1 MNSLDCDRNQR
12 AREMNP
18 GLTRRAMLLPLGAVA
33 LSGLAKSGNV
43 EVGVCGSIDDFGKA
57 VRWGFDYF
65 EPSAAA
71 IAALHDQEFA
81 DFRRE
86 VLASPLRC
94 KSFNSLIRTLQVVG
108 PKADLE
114 AVADYLN
121 STLDRCRQLGASI
134 AVWGSA
140 SSRNVP
146 EGFSRDR
153 AWRQIVTFLRRA
165 GEIARTKE
173 IVVAIEPLR
182 KQESNIINSGAE
194 ALRLVR
200 EVNHPHVKMII
211 DYYHLREEKEDPDIV
226 RLAGREVVHLHFANP
241 SGRSWPKALNEDS
254 EYVRFFQLLKR
265 IDYHGG
271 ISIEGRGTFDEDA
284 AASLRF
290 FRDALS

>member
-1 MNSLDCDRNQR
+1 MPD
-12 AREMNP
+12 EMKP
-18 GLTRRAMLLPLGAVA
+18 DITRRAMLLPLGAVA

-43 EVGVCGSIDDFGKA
+43 EVGVCGAIDNFGKA
-57 VRWGFDYF
+57 ARWGFDYF

-71 IAALHDQEFA
+71 IAALHDREFA
-81 DFRRE
+81 DFRQE

-114 AVADYLN
+114 AVAYYLN

-140 SSRNVP
+140 GSRNVP
-146 EGFSRDR
+146 EGFPRDR
-153 AWRQIVTFLRRA
+153 AWGQIVTFLRRA
-165 GEIARTKE
+165 GEIARTKD

-200 EVNHPHVKMII
+200 KVNHPHVKMII
-211 DYYHLREEKEDPDIV
+211 DYYHLREEKEDPNIV
-226 RLAGREVVHLHFANP
+226 RLAGPEIVHLHFANP
-241 SGRSWPKALNEDS
+241 SGRRWPKALNEDS